1 MLDTLEPD
9 RLYYLFTDFPS
20 ILLETHAIQPTW
32 YYIGPILAQNY
43 TVIAPDLRGT
53 GDSGI
58 PSDYAFDAQSCSDDL
73 YALLK
78 FLNINTTFVFGH
90 DKGTG
95 VTSALV
101 AKYRDNIT
109 FPRVGLSEYPLPG
122 FGYEVDQDPTPSW
135 NLYSNWQLAFF
146 SVPDAAQYFIQ
157 GREKEMLSWWLRRV
171 SKRVA
176 ATFRYA
182 AASSG
187 QQEPKHRDCR
197 PITTSSLQAPQL
209 DINFDSF
216 SPTIVDI
223 ATEGVS
229 NMDPPTFF
237 PPSPGTPLFPLS
249 PERVNGTRPPYG
261 QDSKPSLVM
270 DPRMP
275 PSPLLPSLPSWS
287 PQRPSHSRTNSDVQG
302 MVARFNNLEIN
313 DHAEMRR
320 RDELALRKAEV
331 GREQAEM
338 RMEKLREELRKLQ
351 KEGSEGRDRERRMA
365 KRIEALTEEKVRR
378 EETHAHAQS
387 IYEKEIRKARK
398 DQYKSESFLV
408 KAQEELKMSRKQL
421 NAAHVNIDIEKAKAT
436 QREQEAFKAEYK
448 SVGLQEDLAKMQ
460 ECIKIIEEE
469 RDALKTTLKEEE
481 VARIAA
487 EGRIALPTSKE
498 SQDDEFASRK
508 KSPAKRRVMD
518 LSEDKENVSPQR
530 AVEIKHFRE
539 ELAKERSKRMKVEET
554 IEFMKMECQFERC
567 SCRVAEKKGIK
578 YVHDIKLATRM
589 SKLRQART
597 KRPGEPAGDI
607 DRDVATQDETIFEP
621 SAEAPP
627 QRSPQAEEQSGD
639 AMDVETDSGKPDSR
653 MSFSPTSGTFRKIPT
668 EETGEP
674 EIEEEPVIENGHADE
689 QETEE
694 THFNRSTTP
703 AYPPPIQTHDD
714 TTIVTDEPTIVPD
727 EPTLMPEDPPSDEPI
742 VEDNA
747 DLNDQIME
755 EPVASSTLPPSE
767 PHSPA
772 PESSSDPMSPGVS
785 STPFTPK
792 LQEIHTTITIPVHF
806 TPQPHPIHPPPFSP
820 TANPPLTPSPSTIA
834 FPAIPPQPFFT
845 TPKNAPIAAQHNTL
859 DENGHPIAPATIDRE
874 AALEAIRQRRGR
886 ARSFAEGKLTPRKPM
901 LDGVA
906 PERRDISA
914 PVLGTASA
922 GRVNRGV
929 TRSASRGKR

>member
-1 MLDTLEPD
+1 
-9 RLYYLFTDFPS
+9 
-20 ILLETHAIQPTW
+20 
-32 YYIGPILAQNY
+32 
-43 TVIAPDLRGT
+43 
-53 GDSGI
+53 
-58 PSDYAFDAQSCSDDL
+58 
-73 YALLK
+73 
-78 FLNINTTFVFGH
+78 
-90 DKGTG
+90 
-95 VTSALV
+95 
-101 AKYRDNIT
+101 
-109 FPRVGLSEYPLPG
+109 
-122 FGYEVDQDPTPSW
+122 
-135 NLYSNWQLAFF
+135 
-146 SVPDAAQYFIQ
+146 
-157 GREKEMLSWWLRRV
+157 
-171 SKRVA
+171 
-176 ATFRYA
+176 
-182 AASSG
+182 
-187 QQEPKHRDCR
+187 
-197 PITTSSLQAPQL
+197 
-209 DINFDSF
+209 
-216 SPTIVDI
+216 
-223 ATEGVS
+223 
-229 NMDPPTFF
+229 MDPPTFF

-275 PSPLLPSLPSWS
+275 PSPSLPSLPSWS

-331 GREQAEM
+331 GREQAEL

-351 KEGSEGRDRERRMA
+351 KDGSEGRDRERRMA

-421 NAAHVNIDIEKAKAT
+421 NAAHVNIDIEKAKST

-448 SVGLQEDLAKMQ
+448 SVGLQEDLTKMQ
-460 ECIKIIEEE
+460 ERIKIIEEE
-469 RDALKTTLKEEE
+469 RDALKTSLKEEE

-498 SQDDEFASRK
+498 NQDDEFASPK

-578 YVHDIKLATRM
+578 YVHDTKLATRM
-589 SKLRQART
+589 RKLRQAQT
-597 KRPGEPAGDI
+597 KRPGQAAEDTDQDI
-607 DRDVATQDETIFEP
+607 ATQNEPMAESSDEAL
-621 SAEAPP
+621 AE
-627 QRSPQAEEQSGD
+627 RSPQVEKEQSEDG
-639 AMDVETDSGKPDSR
+639 MDVETDSEKRNSR
-653 MSFSPTSGTFRKIPT
+653 MSFSPNSGTFRKIAT
-668 EETGEP
+668 EET
-674 EIEEEPVIENGHADE
+674 EEPAIVEEPITQDEHADE

-694 THFNRSTTP
+694 SRLNRSTTP
-703 AYPPPIQTHDD
+703 AYPPPVQTHDD
-714 TTIVTDEPTIVPD
+714 TTIIPD
-727 EPTLMPEDPPSDEPI
+727 EPTLMPQDPPTDEPI
-742 VEDNA
+742 TEDNA

-755 EPVASSTLPPSE
+755 DPAVTSTLPSAE
-767 PHSPA
+767 PQSPT
-772 PESSSDPMSPGVS
+772 PESSSDPMSPTVS

-792 LQEIHTTITIPVHF
+792 VQEIHTTITIPVHF

-820 TANPPLTPSPSTIA
+820 TADPSLTPSPSTIA

-845 TPKNAPIAAQHNTL
+845 TPKNAPAAAQHNTL

-901 LDGVA
+901 VEGVA